1 MYNRVVP
8 AHNIRDIVDDEVMS
22 YEEELLCDV
31 TRLTVESVHMRSFEE
46 FPLEIIALIADFV
59 CAFDDL
65 TRMSLVSHRARHGVL
80 LSRQWIIV
88 RGVVEAT
95 EGDVEA
101 QRRILHKRTLCA
113 EFACKK
119 GLLRTLRVLNL
130 SHTEVLDSRAGMWI
144 SMNGQLDVLKY
155 LCTTYALTAD
165 KVMTIGWPC
174 CLCSVLYA
182 LKHRELLKYMH
193 SHGVTIPT
201 HVLNEVCLRGWLET
215 LKWLHTDIGFTA
227 EDVRRLNMVPL
238 YGAAKERQYDCVV
251 YLRTG
256 YGLTQ
261 GDAHRAI
268 RGLGNVLALG
278 GRRYECARVIA
289 EVFEF
294 EFN

>member
-1 MYNRVVP
+1 
-8 AHNIRDIVDDEVMS
+8 MS
-22 YEEELLCDV
+22 SEEELPCDV
-31 TRLTVESVHMRSFEE
+31 TRVDARSFDD

-59 CAFDDL
+59 YNFDDL
-65 TRMSLVSHRARHGVL
+65 ARMSLVSHHVRNGVL
-80 LSRQWIIV
+80 LSYRWIIV
-88 RGVVEAT
+88 REVVEAT
-95 EGDVEA
+95 EGNVA
-101 QRRILHKRTLCA
+101 YQRRYLHDRIRCA
-113 EFACKK
+113 NFAYKK
-119 GLLRTLRVLNL
+119 GLLRLLRVLNL
-130 SHTEVLDSRAGMWI
+130 SRKEVVDSDTALI
-144 SMNGQLDVLKY
+144 IAEYGQLDVLKY
-155 LCTTYALTAD
+155 LCTTYALTVGE
-165 KVMTIGWPC
+165 VMAYEHRS
-174 CLCSVLYA
+174 SVRSVVA
-182 LKHRELLKYMH
+182 HGQFELLKYLH
-193 SHGVTIPT
+193 SCGMTIPT
-201 HVLNEVCLRGWLET
+201 NLLEVACVNGQLDI